1 MWECQWK
8 KLKSENKD
16 IKLFLQKS
24 NLTQRSVFGYKKDL
38 SQQEILDK
46 VKTGRFFG
54 LVQCSLHTPDH
65 LKEKFSDLPPIFKN
79 TEISID
85 DIGPHMREYCLENN
99 LLGQKRRALISS
111 YFGEDILLASPLLQW
126 YLEQGLEV
134 TDIKQIIEY
143 KPKCC
148 FESFG
153 DDVTTARRAG
163 DLNTDSSILADSYK
177 LLGNSGIFS
186 LHI

>member
-1 MWECQWK
+1 MGMSME
-8 KLKSENKD
+8 KLKAENKD
-16 IKLFLQKS
+16 IKLLLQKS

-38 SQQEILDK
+38 SQHEILDK

-85 DIGPHMREYCLENN
+85 DIGPHMREYCQQNN

-126 YLEQGLEV
+126 YLEQELEV
-134 TDIKQIIEY
+134 TDIKQAI
-143 KPKCC
+143 
-148 FESFG
+148 
-153 DDVTTARRAG
+153 
-163 DLNTDSSILADSYK
+163 
-177 LLGNSGIFS
+177 
-186 LHI
+186 